1 MRCHYILSPEMSPFA
16 ALPLIAYHWTLLFYK
31 TELKEDIK
39 NLIIVV

>member
-1 MRCHYILSPEMSPFA
+1 MFNAILSPEMSPFA